1 MWRQGIS
8 EVSNENCSSVKILR
22 SSLDITVRFSETDP
36 MGVVWHGNY
45 LKFFEDAREKLAED
59 FGMSH
64 YEVYDNGFFTPI
76 VKTELNYKSSIYF
89 GEKARVNVVLEKHDA
104 AKIIFRYEVIN
115 LANGQLATTGMT
127 MQVFM
132 DVKDRSLEL
141 VKPEF
146 YEEWEAKQNWIEA

>member
-1 MWRQGIS
+1 M
-8 EVSNENCSSVKILR
+8 SNENRAGMKVLK

-45 LKFFEDAREKLAED
+45 LKFFEDAREKLAAD

-64 YEVYDNGFFTPI
+64 YEVYEQGFFTPI

-89 GEKARVNVVLEKHDA
+89 GEKARVNVTLEKHDA
-104 AKIIFRYEVIN
+104 AKIVFRYEVIN
-115 LANGQLATTGMT
+115 LSNGQLATTGMT

-132 DVKDRSLEL
+132 DVKDRILEL
-141 VKPEF
+141 AKPEF
-146 YEEWEAKQNWIEA
+146 YAKWEANQNWIEE

>member
-1 MWRQGIS
+1 MPGHRLIKM
-8 EVSNENCSSVKILR
+8 SNENCTSVKTLS

-45 LKFFEDAREKLAED
+45 LKFFEDAREKVFED

-64 YEVYDNGFFTPI
+64 YEVYEKGFFTPI

-89 GEKARVNVVLEKHDA
+89 GEKARINIKLERKAA
-104 AKIIFRYEVIN
+104 AKIIFHYEVWN
-115 LANGQLATTGMT
+115 LATGKIAVTGMT
-127 MQVFM
+127 FHVFM
-132 DVKDRSLEL
+132 HVQSRELEI

-146 YEEWEAKQNWIEA
+146 YEKWEQDQNWIED